1 MYASRFA
8 AVLMLSASLLGTFA
22 ASAQSEA
29 AAAAE
34 VLFNQG
40 REAMERRDY
49 DAACQRFR
57 ESEAI
62 DAAPGTKL
70 NLADCEEK
78 RGRLATAW
86 ELFRAVPRDLPE
98 SDERHG
104 IALGRAAA
112 LEKRLPTLSL
122 RLASGAPATTQV
134 RVGTAVIGSGSFGV
148 ALPLDP
154 GKHKLLVEAPGHAPR
169 TIEIE
174 LVEAKAQTLEVGP
187 GAANKVAGPPPPA
200 SVEPERPASGGGKR
214 TLGYVFGGVGVV
226 GLAVGTVAGVIVLS
240 KKSTAD
246 EPCSDTDQQCFTR
259 RSEATDSGR
268 AIAPI
273 STAGFIVGALGL
285 GAGAYFILTADSK
298 SETALGVGTD
308 SGVSQVMLWRRW

>member
-1 MYASRFA
+1 MRSSRFA
-8 AVLMLSASLLGTFA
+8 ALLVLSSLLATSV
-22 ASAQSEA
+22 ASAQGEG

-40 REAMERRDY
+40 REAMERKDY

-57 ESEAI
+57 ESEQI
-62 DAAPGTKL
+62 DPAPGTKL

-98 SDERHG
+98 SDERYG
-104 IALGRAAA
+104 IAMTRAAA
-112 LEKRLPTLSL
+112 LEKRLPTLTL
-122 RLASGAPATTQV
+122 RLAAGAPATTKV
-134 RVGTAVIGSGSFGV
+134 RVGSAAIGSGSFGV

-154 GKHKLLVEAPGHAPR
+154 GKHSLVIEAPGHEPR

-174 LVEAKAQTLEVGP
+174 LVEGQPQTLDVVP
-187 GAANKVAGPPPPA
+187 GTATAVPGPPAPVPDGPA
-200 SVEPERPASGGGKR
+200 RAASSSGKK
-214 TLGYVFGGVGVV
+214 TLGYVFGGIGLVGV
-226 GLAVGTVAGVIVLS
+226 AVGSVAGVIVLS
-240 KKSTAD
+240 KKRTFD
-246 EPCSDTDQQCFTR
+246 EECRDDRCSQLGDDAR
-259 RSEATDSGR
+259 DSGR
-268 AIAPI
+268 AIARI

-298 SETALGVGTD
+298 SETALHVGTH
-308 SGVSQVMLWRRW
+308 SGVSQMSLVRHW

>member
-1 MYASRFA
+1 MRSSRFA
-8 AVLMLSASLLGTFA
+8 ALLLLSCSILATGV
-22 ASAQSEA
+22 ASAQGEG

-40 REAMERRDY
+40 REAMERKDY

-57 ESEAI
+57 ESEQI
-62 DAAPGTKL
+62 DPAPGTKL

-104 IALGRAAA
+104 IAMARAAA
-112 LEKRLPTLSL
+112 LEKRLPTLTL
-122 RLASGAPATTQV
+122 RLAAGAPATTKV
-134 RVGTAVIGSGSFGV
+134 RVGTAAIGSGSFGV

-154 GKHKLLVEAPGHAPR
+154 GKHSLVIEAPGHAPR

-174 LVEAKAQTLEVGP
+174 LVEGQPQTLDVVP
-187 GAANKVAGPPPPA
+187 GTATAVPGPPPDVADTPA
-200 SVEPERPASGGGKR
+200 RPAPSSGKK
-214 TLGYVFGGVGVV
+214 TLGYVFGGIGLVGV
-226 GLAVGTVAGVIVLS
+226 AVGSVAGVIVLS
-240 KKSTAD
+240 KKGTANEECD
-246 EPCSDTDQQCFTR
+246 DAAQRCHPRGVD
-259 RSEATDSGR
+259 ANDSGS

-273 STAGFIVGALGL
+273 STAGFIVGALGI
-285 GAGAYFILTADSK
+285 GAGAYLILTADSK
-298 SETALGVGTD
+298 SETALHVGTH
-308 SGVSQVMLWRRW
+308 SGVSQVSLVRHW